1 MVSLVGLYRVRVLPC
16 WILIREDAILNTAIN
31 TRILP
36 LFPLQTV
43 IFPQGLLPLRI
54 FEARYLDMVKDC
66 YRNNSEFGVV
76 AAIEGASRHFPFC
89 EVGTA
94 VRIVDFEV
102 PEIGLI
108 NIRCLAAQRFRVHAA
123 TQQADGLWLGEV
135 TAIGDDVAISLPDDL
150 VRTADSLR
158 HVINALLKQGFDE
171 DTLPIAKPYQFDDCA
186 WVANRWIELLN
197 LPLEQKQR
205 FLELDSPLV
214 RLELVQD
221 MFIENER
228 RD

>member
-1 MVSLVGLYRVRVLPC
+1 M
-16 WILIREDAILNTAIN
+16 
-31 TRILP
+31 
-36 LFPLQTV
+36 FPLDAV
-43 IFPQGLLPLRI
+43 VFPLGLLPLRI
-54 FEARYLDMVKDC
+54 FEARYLDMVRDC
-66 YRNNSEFGVV
+66 FRNDSEFGVV
-76 AAIEGASRHFPFC
+76 AAIDGASRHFPFC

-94 VRIVDFEV
+94 VRIIDFEV

-123 TQQADGLWLGEV
+123 SQQADGLWMGEV
-135 TAIGDDVAISLPDDL
+135 TAMDDDIAISLPDDL

-158 HVINALLKQGFDE
+158 QVINALLRQGFDQ

-197 LPLEQKQR
+197 LPLVQKQR
-205 FLELDSPLV
+205 FLELDSSLV

-221 MFIENER
+221 IFTENER
-228 RD
+228 GG

>member
-1 MVSLVGLYRVRVLPC
+1 M
-16 WILIREDAILNTAIN
+16 NTK
-31 TRILP
+31 TLP
-36 LFPLQTV
+36 LFPLDVV

-54 FEARYLDMVKDC
+54 FEARYLDMVKSS

-76 AAIEGASRHFPFC
+76 AAIEGAGYNFPFC
-89 EVGTA
+89 EVGTV
-94 VRIVDFEV
+94 VRIVDFDV

-108 NIRCLAAQRFRVHAA
+108 NIRCYAQQRFRVQSAG
-123 TQQADGLWLGEV
+123 QQEDGLWVGDV
-135 TAIGDDVAISLPDDL
+135 TMIENDIAISLPDDL
-150 VRTADSLR
+150 ARTADSL
-158 HVINALLKQGFDE
+158 HQLINALLKQGFSE
-171 DTLPIAKPYQFDDCA
+171 DTLPIAQPYLFDDCA

-221 MFIENER
+221 MFLENER
-228 RD
+228 KS

>member
-1 MVSLVGLYRVRVLPC
+1 
-16 WILIREDAILNTAIN
+16 
-31 TRILP
+31 
-36 LFPLQTV
+36 LFPLDAV
-43 IFPQGLLPLRI
+43 VFPLGLLPLRI
-54 FEARYLDMVKDC
+54 FEARYLDMVRDC
-66 YRNNSEFGVV
+66 FRNDSEFGVV
-76 AAIEGASRHFPFC
+76 AAIDGASRHFPFC

-94 VRIVDFEV
+94 VRIIDFEV

-123 TQQADGLWLGEV
+123 SQQADGLWMGEV
-135 TAIGDDVAISLPDDL
+135 TAMDDDIAISLPDDL

-158 HVINALLKQGFDE
+158 QVINALLRQGFDQ

-197 LPLEQKQR
+197 LPLVQKQR
-205 FLELDSPLV
+205 FLELDSSLV

-221 MFIENER
+221 IFTENER
-228 RD
+228 GG